1 MQIFHDLYNAAK
13 NQVPE
18 GVGFLEAA
26 TLISALSIH
35 YGAENIHRLQSDL
48 TVMARESAMDYQGSV
63 DEDLERRYQ
72 NLFNYPKYR
81 LGFSADWLK
90 NIRETLFIMDRT
102 QQAIENRLWS
112 GYQFVSWDDLSPED
126 LARYRRVTA
135 NFFKWAEQWLQTQE
149 AKNGYS
155 AI

>member
-63 DEDLERRYQ
+63 DEGLERRYQ

-81 LGFSADWLK
+81 LGFSAVWLK

-102 QQAIENRLWS
+102 QQAIDNRLWR

-149 AKNGYS
+149 AKNG
-155 AI
+155 